1 MEIKQHLMDAL
12 ELVAVP
18 LFLFNRNNQIIYLN
32 KQAKEEIQEDKA
44 KSIYLQVEEDNG
56 LTDNLQQ
63 FKSIF
68 NNIGFADNLQ
78 CVIKT
83 SDTCWIIS
91 GSARYLIDQD
101 LILYTAK
108 NIEQVTGDHP
118 LKLAQ
123 YPPQIKIELCK
134 SIVEK
139 IPSEIYF
146 LNDEGYIL
154 FSNPYANSIL
164 KTKYADNKI
173 SHIHDINPAATIKWW
188 KNISSQLKTKE
199 YITFETKHQ
208 YSEGEIYPMM
218 VNLFFVEYNNQTLY
232 CYQSNDIANQY
243 SIEKSLIKESK
254 FNKNL
259 AELSTEL
266 AKKQRLES
274 VQLLV
279 RQYALEITN
288 STFAFITY
296 HDPEIQKL
304 RFSIYNDTGAN
315 YNDEVKKIEK
325 YITEQ
330 YHSEKNYPIEF
341 IINSSSNFQID
352 GVSIKELIPFDNM
365 LITGIFS
372 SNELMGLL
380 LVAGQESEYTESD
393 AEILNSLANLF
404 AVAINRTKESN
415 KLSESLEQLELAM
428 DVANMTIFEVNTSK
442 GHLSIN
448 RNWQKKMWQLY
459 VNNKHLYI
467 KDLIRLMHPEDYVA
481 LTRTIKEHRYSN
493 SSSFKINIRIRA
505 KDESFRWFM
514 TTGKIVSLSESGVV
528 DRFMGVAM
536 DITDMVHLN
545 EQILQSREVAVEA
558 NKAKSAFLAR
568 ISHEFRTPLNAIIG
582 FADLLIGNSTNS
594 MQLDYLNSIKKSG
607 INLLNLINDIL
618 DYSKIEAGKMTLHLT
633 PVNII
638 DLAKETCEL
647 FTQVVDEK
655 QLKLITN
662 FQEGIPLSILLDQ
675 VQIRQILTNLIANA
689 VKFTNIGSVKFTIKS
704 VKTGKKE
711 VSLIFI
717 VEDTGIGIRKE
728 AREKIFED
736 FSQQGDL
743 DNRQYGGTGLGLGIV
758 RSLVK
763 LMNGDINLESTP
775 NIGSTFT
782 VTIPNLTIHDRKLIH
797 NPEDENNKNK
807 VIDQAK
813 TKDLKTNYLIFSE
826 SEKKLWI
833 DFKIKPSFKKVPII
847 AQTLRSIK
855 NSEYKSIL
863 EDTAY
868 KLEKTIQSFDVEEL
882 SKTIQEFEILLKK

>member
-18 LFLFNRNNQIIYLN
+18 LFLVNRNNQVVYLN
-32 KQAKEEIQEDKA
+32 QQAKEEIQEDKA
-44 KSIYLQVEEDNG
+44 KSIHLQEQEDNG
-56 LTDNLQQ
+56 LTDYLQQ

-68 NNIGFADNLQ
+68 NNQGFADNLQ

-83 SDTCWIIS
+83 SNSRWIIS
-91 GSARYLIDQD
+91 GSARYFIDQD

-108 NIEQVTGDHP
+108 NIEQVTADYP
-118 LKLAQ
+118 LKLDQ
-123 YPPQIKIELCK
+123 YPPQIKIVLCK
-134 SIVEK
+134 SIVENS
-139 IPSEIYF
+139 PSVIYF
-146 LNDEGYIL
+146 LNQEGEIL

-164 KTKYADNKI
+164 EKEYANIKVT
-173 SHIHDINPAATIKWW
+173 HIHDINPAATSEWW

-199 YITFETKHQ
+199 YISFETKHQ

-232 CYQSNDIANQY
+232 CYQCNDIANQY
-243 SIEKSLIKESK
+243 NIEKSLIKEAK

-330 YHSEKNYPIEF
+330 YHSKKNYPTEF
-341 IINSSSNFQID
+341 IINSSSNFMID
-352 GVSIKELIPFDNM
+352 GVSIRKLLPFENM
-365 LITGIFS
+365 LITGVFS

-428 DVANMTIFEVNTSK
+428 DVANMSVFDVDTSK
-442 GHLSIN
+442 DHLSIN
-448 RNWQKKMWQLY
+448 SNWQKKMGLFY
-459 VNNKHLYI
+459 TNNKHISI
-467 KDLIRLMHPEDYVA
+467 KDLIRRMDPDDYIA
-481 LTRTIKEHRYSN
+481 LTKTIKEHRFSN
-493 SSSFKINIRIRA
+493 SSSFKINIRIRTL
-505 KDESFRWFM
+505 DDSFRWFM
-514 TTGKIVSLSESGVV
+514 ATGKIVSISESGTIN
-528 DRFMGVAM
+528 RLTGVAM

-558 NKAKSAFLAR
+558 NKAKSTFLAR

-647 FTQVVDEK
+647 FTQAVDEK

-662 FQEGIPLSILLDQ
+662 FQEGIPLSILLDP

-689 VKFTNIGSVKFTIKS
+689 VKFTNTGSVKFTIKS
-704 VKTGKKE
+704 IKTGKKE
-711 VSLIFI
+711 ISLIFI

-736 FSQQGDL
+736 FSQQGDQ

-782 VTIPNLTIHDRKLIH
+782 VTIPNLTIHDRKLTH
-797 NPEDENNKNK
+797 NPENKNK
-807 VIDQAK
+807 KTKVVDLAK
-813 TKDLKTNYLIFSE
+813 TKELKTNYLIFSE

-855 NSEYKSIL
+855 NSEYESIL
-863 EDTAY
+863 VDTAD
-868 KLEKTIQSFDVEEL
+868 KIEKTVQTFDVEGL
-882 SKTIQEFEILLKK
+882 SKTIQEFENYFKK